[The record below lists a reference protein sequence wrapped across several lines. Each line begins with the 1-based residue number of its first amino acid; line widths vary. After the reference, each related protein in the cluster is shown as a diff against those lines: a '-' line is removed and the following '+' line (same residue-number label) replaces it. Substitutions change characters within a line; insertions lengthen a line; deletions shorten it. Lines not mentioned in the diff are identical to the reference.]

1 MHGNDEIKSIL
12 VANKC
17 DQESKRQVSRE
28 EGMEFAKR
36 HGLLYI
42 ETSAKSGKN
51 VEELFTTLAQEVFRS
66 LNLGRDISQYSDA
79 DIKKLESHGVKVGP
93 RKPLVMVGPPT
104 ATSSCC

>member
-1 MHGNDEIKSIL
+1 MTRKETFAHIQSWLEDGTPPLLTSVSMHGNDEIKSIL

-51 VEELFTTLAQEVFRS
+51 VEEVPHAVLIVALYDPCPGGLQE
-66 LNLGRDISQYSDA
+66 
-79 DIKKLESHGVKVGP
+79 P
-93 RKPLVMVGPPT
+93 
-104 ATSSCC
+104 